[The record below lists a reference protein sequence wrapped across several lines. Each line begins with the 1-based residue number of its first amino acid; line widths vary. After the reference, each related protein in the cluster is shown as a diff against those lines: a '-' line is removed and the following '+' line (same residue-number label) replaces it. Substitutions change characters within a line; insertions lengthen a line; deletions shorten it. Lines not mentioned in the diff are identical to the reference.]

1 MHTPTPSPEAEATTT
16 ATTTTALTATASSAR
31 AIPKAAATISVQH
44 VFAPLL
50 AHVVCGAEGEPVVRP
65 NCGVLDDEHER
76 DSLQVEEPPAL
87 GGLQRKDKQGE

>member
-16 ATTTTALTATASSAR
+16 ATTTTALIATAR
-31 AIPKAAATISVQH
+31 TIPIAAATISVQH

-50 AHVVCGAEGEPVVRP
+50 AHVVCRAEGEPVVRP

-87 GGLQRKDKQGE
+87 GGLKRKDKQGE